1 MKKYG
6 WLLFILTLLFLK
18 VHLAAELPTTP
29 EETTYQKN
37 IQARIL
43 SYTAEEMHILVTN
56 NNTPDHTIPDNLKQ
70 KKKIII
76 IIPENTNATIAVE
89 SALFGFYE
97 KNFKIEEAKWG
108 ELKSYKLPEAGDLV
122 IYETY
127 GIFRSWRLASLEIL
141 TVNPIPTMAER
152 NIRLLELKLHIR
164 FTGAPPINDKEIM
177 AHDAPSLKLRR
188 VSDPLAENVLK
199 GITVNPECMTA
210 YHLNALPDNREFA
223 PYRAFADCVNDKLT
237 SGPAVKLFVYHGG
250 LYGVSSDDL
259 KNAGVPVER
268 LEYNHLS
275 LFHKE
280 QQVPLYVDKTGAK
293 YFAVG
298 GKFYFYAPPFS
309 DPKPYETYWL
319 LFDKEGATTTPLR
332 MARRNYFNEKGELL
346 GELTRARQTARFF
359 PKENYFHRLPTP
371 LLNGNWFWDELKR
384 GEFRFYYTEC
394 SAPEPGGENFTLNV
408 HLTSQHPRLKSYC
421 EIYWNKRY
429 VGACSW
435 DGYQNYTFTSKIPA
449 KYLNDGENELTL
461 YVPLRLEER
470 QSPFINF
477 IGFDVHYTSR
487 LANNY
492 SPLSFSLP
500 MPTTPGFYDLKFAQP
515 EGQSY
520 YLLDVTDALNPV
532 ISDVIPISRSSSSDY
547 NYLSRINLD
556 RERRF
561 ILGSWTKAESVGA
574 IVPAMPLKLLTP
586 DAGEGDYIIITHK
599 RLLDALQP
607 FVELKKKSG
616 FNVMLVDVD
625 DIYDCFG
632 FGEKDFTSLKRFF
645 RYRYYYAPGPRL
657 RYGLLVGETS
667 DYIGD
672 PAQIPVGA
680 LQDEVPVFNLGTSF
694 VNVHSDTEYTLI
706 CGDDDLP
713 DFALGRFPAYTPDE
727 VATLIKKSQTYEG
740 ILPSIP
746 AGWEA
751 THAFVTDDESEFSQ
765 IAESIISNVFPTT
778 TRIVRIYQQN
788 YSYFDLLFIG
798 KRKTSIK
805 AREHLIDMMNKGIL
819 TLNYIGHGGP
829 NLWTSERLFHLSD
842 LEQVVNGD
850 RLFFVTASTCDT
862 SWLDYPTPPVNR
874 SMGEKMVLHDKGGA
888 IGVYGPTTGASP
900 TDHKILIQ
908 MFYQGVLE
916 RGLHNFGEA
925 IIYSKIA
932 YRFEQNN
939 KHLLDQFI
947 LLGDPALSF
956 PHVDTGTKVTVH
968 PIFINRRQ
976 GGKISVEGATKSQP
990 FWGLTDVFIHSP
1002 GFEELPT
1009 DIKTHAFDGAFS
1021 MEYDIPPNAPAGKY
1035 NLCTYSLNPFL
1046 GLSEVGG
1053 AFFYVDDP
1061 KFELSLDIESQQPG
1075 KIYENEKVKV
1085 IPSVHNLSPFPLD
1098 NIQVQLRQ
1106 KNITSP
1112 IFEKTITVPP
1122 MQRERF
1128 DFAWLAE
1135 AGVHTLFLEAVI
1147 PEEADS
1153 AKALATA
1160 GKEPLRVEKYVPVLS
1175 KTTLNRGEVNP
1186 DAIKTKPETLTD
1198 GVKPEF
1204 IVPVYNIGKM
1214 PYYRLRLYLLA
1225 GGSQIGTPKIINFL
1239 KSGQSI
1245 EVKYPSDAV
1254 FPMGN
1259 IPLDI
1264 RLEAFNQKSKNYDGV
1279 MHTTRLFNVGKGMD
1293 LVVLPDSV
1301 TFESD
1306 HFLTGE
1312 TIFINAIVKNT
1323 GGQTAKNFMV
1333 QAFFEK
1339 PWREN
1344 AIIKSFF
1351 YSEGEKIDI
1360 LRPGEEK
1367 KARLRWDPLGK
1378 TGKFGIYVVAN
1389 STRSIVER
1397 NYDNNTASGV
1407 VEILPHTN
1415 LALLME
1421 SVNLS
1426 RNILRKGDETD
1437 VKFTVKNDSD
1447 KPAGTFDVMF
1457 EEWGINLR
1465 PENCCDNI
1473 RIAGL
1478 APGVSVDLATKW
1490 KYRPGHNKFRIEVN
1504 PNYLLQES
1512 NPNDNQAEYTFD
1524 IIEYSKN
1531 LAPAGEDTRAFQDT
1545 FMQGIGTE
1553 IEVNPLREI
1562 HPTNF
1567 ENAKTI
1573 RFDID
1578 KKYVVAGAPT
1588 QRDELPEDRD
1598 NEWALRHIWL
1608 ASSPFENAPPIS
1620 FSFPLPETLKTTMCD
1635 VYIDVQ
1641 TLKDFKN
1648 YPASKVRLKVE
1659 NEKTFKTYD
1668 FSTEER
1674 PYATQRYYIGRYDL
1688 VDRFLDVSIDDVT
1701 ERYWTIV
1708 NHFEIVPI
1716 VSTYTSVAV
1725 EVAKDDRG
1733 KEFSLKFEE
1742 QTPGKSWIEHFYR
1755 FGTIKKE
1762 GTMTWGEWKA
1772 FDPKTALTLGT
1783 IQTPWLQWRTDLYGW
1798 YQDKPVLSD
1807 AVIKFKQ

>member
-1 MKKYG
+1 MKKY
-6 WLLFILTLLFLK
+6 WWFLFIPTLSFLTAQ
-18 VHLAAELPTTP
+18 LAADLPTTP
-29 EETTYQKN
+29 EEATYQKN
-37 IQARIL
+37 INAKVL
-43 SYTAEEMHILVTN
+43 SYTAEDMDILVTN
-56 NNTPDHTIPDNLKQ
+56 NNTPDHTVPENLKQ
-70 KKKIII
+70 KKKIFII
-76 IIPENTNATIAVE
+76 VPENKNATIEVE
-89 SALFGFYE
+89 YGLFGLYE
-97 KNFKIEEAKWG
+97 KNVKIDEAKWG
-108 ELKSYKLPEAGDLV
+108 ETKTFKLPAVGDLV
-122 IYETY
+122 VYETY
-127 GIFRSWRLASLEIL
+127 GIFRSWRLSSLEIL
-141 TVNPIPTMAER
+141 TVTPLSTMPER
-152 NIRLLELKLHIR
+152 NIRLLKLNLHIH
-164 FTGAPPINDKEIM
+164 FIGAPPINDKDI
-177 AHDAPSLKLRR
+177 KTN
-188 VSDPLAENVLK
+188 DPLAEDILK
-199 GITVNPECMTA
+199 GITVNPECMA
-210 YHLNALPDNREFA
+210 DYRLNALPDNREFA
-223 PYRAFADCVNDKLT
+223 PYREFADLVNDRLT
-237 SGPAVKLFVYHGG
+237 SGPAVKLIVYHGG
-250 LYGVSSDDL
+250 LYGVGSEDL

-268 LEYNHLS
+268 LDYNHLS
-275 LFHKE
+275 LFHKD
-280 QQVPLYVDKTGAK
+280 QQVPLYVDNAEAR

-309 DPKPYETYWL
+309 KPEPYETYWL
-319 LFDKEGATTTPLR
+319 LFDKEGATTTSLR
-332 MARRNYFNEKGELL
+332 MARKNYLTENGELR
-346 GELTRARQTARFF
+346 GEITNAHKTAKFF
-359 PKENYFHRLPTP
+359 LKENYFHRLPTP

-384 GEFRFYYTEC
+384 GEFRFYYQEIN
-394 SAPEPGGENFTLNV
+394 APDTSGEDFTLNV
-408 HLTSQHPRLKSYC
+408 YLASQFPRMMNFC
-421 EIYWNKRY
+421 EIYWNKKY
-429 VGACSW
+429 IGDCSW
-435 DGYQNYTFTSKIPA
+435 GGYQNYTFTSKIPA
-449 KYLNDGENELTL
+449 QYINDGENELAL
-461 YVPLRLEER
+461 YIPLHLEEK
-470 QSPFINF
+470 QTPFINF
-477 IGFDVHYTSR
+477 IGFDIHYTSR
-487 LANNY
+487 LSNNY
-492 SPLSFSLP
+492 SPFSFSIP
-500 MPTTPGFYDLKFAQP
+500 MPEKPGLYDLKFTQP

-520 YLLDVTDALNPV
+520 YLLDVTDPLNPV
-532 ISDVIPISRSSSSDY
+532 ISDVSPITRSASSDY
-547 NYLSRINLD
+547 NYMSRVNLD
-556 RERRF
+556 RDRRF

-574 IVPAMPLKLLTP
+574 IVLATPLKLLSP
-586 DAGEGDYIIITHK
+586 DVGEGDYIIVSNK
-599 RLLDALQP
+599 RLLGALQP

-632 FGEKDFTSLKRFF
+632 FGEKDYTSLKRFF

-672 PAQIPVGA
+672 PARTPVGA

-727 VATLIKKSQTYEG
+727 VATLTKKSKVYEG
-740 ILPSIP
+740 NLPSTP

-778 TRIVRIYQQN
+778 TRIVRIYQQK
-788 YSYFDLLFIG
+788 YSYSDLLFIG
-798 KRKTSIK
+798 NRKTAIK
-805 AREHLIDMMNKGIL
+805 AREHLIDLMNKGVL

-842 LEQVVNGD
+842 MEQVVNGD

-862 SWLDYPTPPVNR
+862 NWLDYPTPPVNR
-874 SMGEKMVLHDKGGA
+874 SLGEKMVLHDKGGA
-888 IGVYGPTTGASP
+888 IGIYGPTTGSSP
-900 TDHKILIQ
+900 TDHKILIH

-916 RGLHNFGEA
+916 MGLHNFGEA

-932 YRFEQNN
+932 YRFERNN
-939 KHLLDQFI
+939 KNLLDQFI
-947 LLGDPALSF
+947 LLGDPSLSF
-956 PHVDTGTKVTVH
+956 PYVDTSTKVTVH

-976 GGKISVEGATKSQP
+976 GGKITIEGTTRLQP

-1002 GFEELPT
+1002 EYEEVPT
-1009 DIKTHAFDGAFS
+1009 DIKTQAFDGIFS
-1021 MEYDIPPNAPAGKY
+1021 MEYDIPPNASAGKY
-1035 NLCTYSLNPFL
+1035 NICTYSLNSFL
-1046 GLSEVGG
+1046 GLNEVGG

-1061 KFELSLDIESQQPG
+1061 NLELSLDVESQKPG
-1075 KIYENEKVKV
+1075 IIYENEKVKV
-1085 IPSVHNLSPFPLD
+1085 ISSVYNLSPFPLD
-1098 NIQVQLRQ
+1098 NIQVRLRQ
-1106 KNITSP
+1106 KNITTP
-1112 IFEKTITVPP
+1112 ILEKTITVLP

-1135 AGVHTLFLEAVI
+1135 AGVHTLSLEAVM
-1147 PEEADS
+1147 PGE
-1153 AKALATA
+1153 
-1160 GKEPLRVEKYVPVLS
+1160 KEPLLKEKYVPILS
-1175 KTTLNRGEVNP
+1175 KTALNRAEVDP
-1186 DAIKTKPETLTD
+1186 DAIKTNPETLTD

-1239 KSGQSI
+1239 RNGQSI
-1245 EVKYPSDAV
+1245 DVNYPSDVV

-1264 RLEAFNQKSKNYDGV
+1264 RLEAFNQKSRNYDGV
-1279 MHTTRLFNVGKGMD
+1279 MHTTRLLNVGKGMD
-1293 LVVLPDSV
+1293 LIVLPGSV
-1301 TFESD
+1301 TFESA

-1312 TIFINAIVKNT
+1312 TIFINAIIKNT

-1333 QAFFEK
+1333 QAFLEK
-1339 PWREN
+1339 PWKES
-1344 AIIKSFF
+1344 AIIRPFF
-1351 YSEGEKIDI
+1351 YSDGERIDI

-1367 KARLRWDPLGK
+1367 KIRLRWDPLGK

-1389 STRSIVER
+1389 STRSIVEK
-1397 NYDNNTASGV
+1397 NYDNNAVYGV
-1407 VEILPHTN
+1407 VEIFPHTN
-1415 LALLME
+1415 LCLLPE
-1421 SVNLS
+1421 SVHLS

-1437 VKFTVKNDSD
+1437 VKLTIKNDSD

-1478 APGVSVDLATKW
+1478 DPGVSIDLATKW
-1490 KYRPGHNKFRIEVN
+1490 KYRPGRNKFRIDVN
-1504 PNYLLQES
+1504 TNFLLQES

-1524 IIEYSKN
+1524 TIEYLRN
-1531 LAPAGEDTRAFQDT
+1531 LVPAGEDAWGFQNT
-1545 FMQGIGTE
+1545 FMQGVGTE

-1562 HPTNF
+1562 RPTNF

-1588 QRDELPEDRD
+1588 PREDLPEDRD
-1598 NEWALRHIWL
+1598 DEWALRHIWL
-1608 ASSPFENAPPIS
+1608 ASSPFEDAPPIS
-1620 FSFPLPETLKTTMCD
+1620 FSFPLPETVKTTMCD

-1641 TLKDFKN
+1641 TLKDYKN
-1648 YPASKVRLKVE
+1648 YPASKVRLMVE
-1659 NEKTFKTYD
+1659 NEKKFKTYD
-1668 FSTEER
+1668 FSTEEK

-1688 VDRFLDVSIDDVT
+1688 VDRFLDVTIDDVT
-1701 ERYWTIV
+1701 ERYWSIV

-1725 EVAKDDRG
+1725 EVAKNDRER
-1733 KEFSLKFEE
+1733 EFSLKFQE

-1772 FDPKTALTLGT
+1772 FDPKTAITLGS
-1783 IQTPWLQWRTDLYGW
+1783 IQPPWLQWRTDLYGW

-1807 AVIKFKQ
+1807 AVITLSPKTISKSKEIH